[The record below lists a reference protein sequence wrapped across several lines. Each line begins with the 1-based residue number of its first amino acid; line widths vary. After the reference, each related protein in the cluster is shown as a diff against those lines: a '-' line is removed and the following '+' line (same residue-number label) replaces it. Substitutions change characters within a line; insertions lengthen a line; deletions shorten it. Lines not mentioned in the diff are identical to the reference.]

1 MVFIEDAVKLGYF
14 DLMQKS
20 TPAMRAVAAEKIK
33 LFGSQGKA
41 SALSEPGTPPQ
52 KTGE

>member
-1 MVFIEDAVKLGYF
+1 MVLIEDAGSLGYF

-20 TPAMRAVAAEKIK
+20 KRAMRAVAAEKIK

-41 SALSEPGTPPQ
+41 PALSEPGTPPQ
-52 KTGE
+52 ETGE